1 MILPENFNYSQKS
14 LQDFVYCRRLF
25 KYRYIDRINWPAVEL
40 DPVNELELRAKSG
53 ADFHRAV
60 HQYFAGVS
68 EEKIEDYLVDSSLKK
83 WWDNFKISIIKNL
96 DEADKFLPEVRLYSV
111 IQGFR
116 VIAKLDLVAIKPDG
130 RWIIYDWKTSK
141 IRYKSGVLGE
151 HFQSK
156 VYPYILFCAGKHLC
170 PSKRIEPDQLKMIY
184 WFAEYPWNMEIF
196 EFDKYKLTQAKD
208 EIGNT
213 IEKISGM
220 NPEEFLKTDQEVKC
234 KFCVYRALCER
245 GDLPGQDGEANELI
259 FSEESAQ
266 YEYDF
271 DQIVEIEF

>member
-14 LQDFVYCRRLF
+14 LQDFVYCGRLF

-53 ADFHRAV
+53 AEFHRAV

-68 EEKIEDYLVDSSLKK
+68 EEKIEGYLVDSLLKK

-96 DEADKFLPEVRLYSV
+96 DKADTFLPEVRLYSV

-141 IRYKSGVLGE
+141 VRYKRKVLGE
-151 HFQSK
+151 NFQTK
-156 VYPYILFCAGKHLC
+156 VYPFILSSAGKHLY
-170 PSKRIEPDQLKMIY
+170 PSKRIESDQLKMIY
-184 WFAEYPWNMEIF
+184 WFAEYPGNMELF
-196 EFDKYKLTQAKD
+196 EFDKYKLTQAKE

-213 IEKISGM
+213 IEKIAGM

-245 GDLPGQDGEANELI
+245 GDLPGEDEEANELI
-259 FSEESAQ
+259 FSEESA
-266 YEYDF
+266 EFEWDL
-271 DQIVEIEF
+271 DKIAEIEF